1 MTEDDRNHQPP
12 AEPVSGDS
20 KSKFSKV
27 LSLGDFK
34 QPATKIPPSFV
45 KKESSVTVEV
55 RRKRTPF
62 VGGLYLSRDNK
73 TGFSA
78 EDLKERVNLIAQAEK
93 EASNA
98 RSKAVHTETKI
109 KEASEDALAAPI
121 AEKFVKAEA
130 HKPYRHFDDSE
141 KDLQVEVEDKTSDG
155 LKLKQSFKGRRD
167 MKRIIIHK
175 IDLENEQ
182 GRRRSLASIKRNREK
197 AKHKSTHSNTEFRGK
212 LVREIVI
219 PEQITVS
226 ELASRMA
233 EKSSDVMKKLLEM
246 GMTTTINQ
254 IIDSDTAE
262 LIVSEFGHNA
272 KVIKGADVEKILSE
286 QVNAGAELVKRPP
299 VVTVMGHI
307 DHGKTSLLDALR
319 STDVIS
325 SEAGG
330 ITQHIGAY
338 QVQLKDGDKI
348 TFIDTP
354 GHEVFTSMRLRG
366 ASITDLVILVVAA
379 DDGVK
384 EQTIESIN
392 HAKAAKVPMII
403 AINKIDKVGANP
415 QQVLRE
421 LLQYDCVTESMG
433 GDIMAIEVSALKK
446 QNLDKL
452 EAAILLQAEMLELKA
467 RVTGPASGAV
477 IESKI
482 DKNKGAIVTVLVQQG
497 SLHVGDIVVAGPAV
511 GRVRTMRDDKNKIIK
526 EALPS
531 SPVEITGLEV
541 APQAGDTF
549 NVLENEKQ
557 ARDISDYRMRVI
569 KKQKETDSTFKFASM
584 EDMFTQTGSPIEL
597 AVIIKADT
605 QGSVEAIAASLARLS
620 TDKVKLIVLHKAV
633 GGINESD
640 IALAKTAQA
649 IVLGFNVGTD
659 TKAKLLIQQT
669 GTDVRNYSIIYN
681 LIEDV
686 RSVMEGKLFPV
697 KKEKYLGRVD
707 IRQVFNVSKVGKIG
721 GGLVLDGIIRRNAAV
736 KLLRDGIVVHEGTL
750 KTLKRFKDDAKE
762 VSAGYECGFTID
774 RFDDIKEGDVI
785 EAYEIVEEKGVL

>member
-1 MTEDDRNHQPP
+1 MSKTDDEKNNQP
-12 AEPVSGDS
+12 AVDQASGDS

-34 QPATKIPPSFV
+34 QPAIKPQSSFV
-45 KKESSVTVEV
+45 KRESSVTVEV

-62 VGGLYLSRDNK
+62 VGGLYLSRDNT

-78 EDLKERVNLIAQAEK
+78 EDLKERINLIAQAEK
-93 EASNA
+93 EASDA
-98 RSKAVHTETKI
+98 RSKAAHTETKT
-109 KEASEDALAAPI
+109 KDSNAANLAAPV
-121 AEKFVKAEA
+121 AEKFVKAEPY
-130 HKPYRHFDDSE
+130 KPYRNFDEPE
-141 KDLQVEVEDKTSDG
+141 KNAEVEEKAPDVLKT
-155 LKLKQSFKGRRD
+155 KQGFKGRRD

-182 GRRRSLASIKRNREK
+182 VRRRSLASIKRNREK
-197 AKHKSTHSNTEFRGK
+197 VKYKSTHNNNELRGK
-212 LVREIVI
+212 LVRDIVI
-219 PEQITVS
+219 PEQITVA

-233 EKSSDVMKKLLEM
+233 EKSSDVMKKMLEM
-246 GMTTTINQ
+246 GVTATINQ
-254 IIDSDTAE
+254 VIDSETAE

-272 KVIKGADVEKILSE
+272 KVIKDADVEKILGE
-286 QVNAGAELVKRPP
+286 QANADTEQVKRPP

-325 SEAGG
+325 GEAGG

-338 QVQLKDGDKI
+338 QVHLKNGEGI

-366 ASITDLVILVVAA
+366 ASITDIVILVVAA

-384 EQTIESIN
+384 EQTIESIS

-403 AINKIDKVGANP
+403 AINKMDKVGANP

-433 GDIMAIEVSALKK
+433 GDIMSIEVSALKK

-452 EAAILLQAEMLELKA
+452 EEAVLLQAEILDLKA
-467 RVTGPASGAV
+467 RVSGPASGAV

-482 DKNKGAIVTVLVQQG
+482 DKNKGAVVTVLVQQG
-497 SLHVGDIVVAGPAV
+497 TLRVGDIVVAGHSL
-511 GRVRTMRDDKNKIIK
+511 GRVRTMRDDKNKSIK
-526 EALPS
+526 NALPS
-531 SPVEITGLEV
+531 MPVEITGLEV

-549 NVLENEKQ
+549 NVLKDEKQ
-557 ARDISDYRMRVI
+557 ARDILDYRMKVI
-569 KKQKETDSTFKFASM
+569 KKQKETDSAFKFASM
-584 EDMFTQTGSPIEL
+584 EDLFAQTGSAIEL

-605 QGSVEAIAASLARLS
+605 QGSVEAIATSLAKLA
-620 TDKVKLIVLHKAV
+620 TDKAKLLILHKAV
-633 GGINESD
+633 GSINESD
-640 IALAKTAQA
+640 IALAKTAKA

-659 TKAKLLIQQT
+659 SKVKLLVQQT
-669 GTDVRNYSIIYN
+669 GADVRNYSIIYN

-686 RSVMEGKLFPV
+686 RSVMEGKLSPV
-697 KKEKYLGRVD
+697 KKEKYLGRIE
-707 IRQVFNVSKVGKIG
+707 IRQVFNVSKIGKIG
-721 GGLVLDGIIRRNAAV
+721 GGLVLDGIIRRNAVV
-736 KLLRDGIVVHEGTL
+736 KLLRDGIVVHDATL
-750 KTLKRFKDDAKE
+750 KTLKRFKDDVKE
-762 VSAGYECGFTID
+762 VTAGYECGFTID

-785 EAYEIVEEKGVL
+785 EAYEIIEEKGVL